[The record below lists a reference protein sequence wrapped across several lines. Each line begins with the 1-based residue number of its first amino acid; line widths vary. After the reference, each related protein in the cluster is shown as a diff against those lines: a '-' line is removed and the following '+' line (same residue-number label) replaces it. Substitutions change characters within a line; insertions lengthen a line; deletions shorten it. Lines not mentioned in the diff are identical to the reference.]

1 MYTYNWF
8 NNKKTDISI
17 LTIWSLFISALIK
30 SFYSVI
36 HIFLLSSINI
46 PDAIKVVVYSLTG
59 LLLALL
65 FTSLKKVKI
74 FNRLLYEVNNK
85 SINDDIFD
93 DVIDYDK
100 RTMMKI
106 YIKSSDV
113 YYIGRFFF
121 REENVI
127 NSWIS
132 LVEYY
137 CVDKKTNNKLFD
149 PEAGGLCSSVVI
161 NLKEVER
168 IEIIYEKDSKVWE
181 KANWKKDVIYDL
193 ITIYLF
199 ILLFNLNHCTIGY
212 YTNHIRSKTYIIKS
226 NTNYS
231 ITALIYRFINHFIY
245 RTIFCLL

>member
-1 MYTYNWF
+1 MIKISIKDLIPIMSDLINLFLSGFIFMYTYNWF

-121 REENVI
+121 REENGI

-181 KANWKKDVIYDL
+181 KANWKKDV
-193 ITIYLF
+193 
-199 ILLFNLNHCTIGY
+199 
-212 YTNHIRSKTYIIKS
+212 
-226 NTNYS
+226 
-231 ITALIYRFINHFIY
+231 
-245 RTIFCLL
+245 